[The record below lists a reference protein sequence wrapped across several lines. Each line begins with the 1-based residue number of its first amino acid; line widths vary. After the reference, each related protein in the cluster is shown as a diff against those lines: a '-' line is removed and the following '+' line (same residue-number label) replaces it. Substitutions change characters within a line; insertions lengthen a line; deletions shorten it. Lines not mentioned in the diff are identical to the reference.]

1 MPDPSARS
9 KATKGSSRSEKGSR
23 EERAT
28 EGDIDPET
36 KSHPKEPPRE
46 EENERKRN
54 MTKKSTGG
62 ISVKEEEGAPD
73 GSIES
78 QTVGNQRSAREV
90 RRGKERQRRDQNE
103 KTDEETG

>member
-1 MPDPSARS
+1 
-9 KATKGSSRSEKGSR
+9 
-23 EERAT
+23 
-28 EGDIDPET
+28 
-36 KSHPKEPPRE
+36 
-46 EENERKRN
+46 